1 MNAGKKKM
9 WMTGCCVGFLLL
21 SQEAGYAVE
30 NETTEYLEE
39 TELCSENEVCE
50 EKAEDLTEV
59 VAEEIAEEAEVQ
71 VLDLTEETQ
80 VPAETETPAEDPAE
94 IADPSD
100 CTADTSQTEGI
111 QTEPQMQS
119 ISYDIADQRLE
130 SGKTFEDI
138 VVPECAVAEDGSEV
152 DGEVQWKIPGSE
164 ILLDADMEL
173 CGADGESQVW
183 EWTFLPEEQEEY
195 EPAEGSVKLTLYAA
209 KESPKSIF
217 SGMFSES
224 RKEPGKASSSGSST
238 GSTNVKKLPPSGDSS
253 RWMGSV
259 MTGVGK
265 IGSNHDKDAARQ
277 VEEKLTIA
285 HGTVRRKETE
295 KTKETADTGG
305 QTTPDLKEEA
315 MQTEPKN
322 DAKETDNAEKGAPD
336 AEQRA
341 EIVRKTGSDA
351 ESVRKASIEP
361 DSQKGAGKGSDE
373 KETERA
379 GVSDPD
385 QKEDTQ
391 KEESIRTEEPVS
403 GKMAEENRPDQSER
417 GYQIWKIVQ
426 KVLEA
431 VFSLLFSGLR
441 FLK

>member
-21 SQEAGYAVE
+21 SQEAGYAVD
-30 NETTEYLEE
+30 NETTKYLEE
-39 TELCSENEVCE
+39 TELCSETEVCE

-59 VAEEIAEEAEVQ
+59 VAEDIAEEAEVQ
-71 VLDLTEETQ
+71 VLDLSEETEAS
-80 VPAETETPAEDPAE
+80 AETEVSAET
-94 IADPSD
+94 ADPSD
-100 CTADTSQTEGI
+100 RISDSSQTEEKETEGS

-119 ISYDIADQRLE
+119 ISYDIADQSLE

-195 EPAEGSVKLTLYAA
+195 EPVEGCVELTLYAA
-209 KESPKSIF
+209 KEPSKSIF
-217 SGMFSES
+217 SGMFSEG

-253 RWMGSV
+253 RWMGSA

-285 HGTVRRKETE
+285 HGTVQRKETE
-295 KTKETADTGG
+295 KTKETSDAGG
-305 QTTPDLKEEA
+305 QMTPAGEREEA
-315 MQTEPKN
+315 QTEPKT
-322 DAKETDNAEKGAPD
+322 DTKETDGAENGAPD
-336 AEQRA
+336 TEQRA

-351 ESVRKASIEP
+351 ESVRKAAIEP
-361 DSQKGAGKGSDE
+361 DSQKEDGESGE
-373 KETERA
+373 KETQRTGE
-379 GVSDPD
+379 SDSD
-385 QKEDTQ
+385 QKEDITGTVD
-391 KEESIRTEEPVS
+391 SVS
-403 GKMAEENRPDQSER
+403 GEAEEENRSDQSECAE
-417 GYQIWKIVQ
+417 QIWKMTQ
-426 KVLEA
+426 KVLKA
-431 VFSLLFSGLR
+431 IFSLLFSTFR